1 MNGLQRVIAYARSY
15 TGNES
20 GSLSKSSGKLQRPDR
35 RLQLLVGVGWFL
47 RKS

>member
-15 TGNES
+15 TGNAS
-20 GSLSKSSGKLQRPDR
+20 GSLSENSGKLQHPDR